1 MKESTIKKSI
11 IAALAVVTMS
21 AGAQVDVQPDIQNY
35 RLPGFDGLNTFETK
49 KDNTTPFSGL
59 KVRVGGD
66 FALQFQGINHENKW
80 NSDSLSGVPELVNLG
95 TNFNLPT
102 ANLNLD
108 VQLADGVRMHL
119 RTYLSSRHHNE
130 AYVKGGYIQM
140 DKLDF
145 IKDGFLSNIMDFT
158 TIKIGMD
165 ELNYGDAHFRRSDN
179 AGAIYN
185 PFVGNYI
192 MDAFTTEAFAELTF
206 MPNDWIIVAGL
217 SNGNLNQSVTVTPDQ
232 ENKVSLYGKLGWDS
246 QVNDDLRVR
255 VTGSFLTSPGYYNGG
270 WLYAGDRAGARYYS
284 VMQADGDGDD
294 FRSGRF
300 NPDFKKFTSFQ
311 VNPFVKW
318 KGLEFFGVFE
328 MVMGDRADDETK
340 VDDKYIFK
348 GGSYTQLGAE
358 AIYRFGSWDQ
368 FYGGVRYNSVS
379 GSTNEYSADD
389 FSTGINRFNVGLGWF
404 MTKNIMAKLEYV
416 TQSYTGE
423 GYKATKYDNGNFNGV
438 MFEAV
443 IGF

>member
-1 MKESTIKKSI
+1 
-11 IAALAVVTMS
+11 
-21 AGAQVDVQPDIQNY
+21 
-35 RLPGFDGLNTFETK
+35 
-49 KDNTTPFSGL
+49 
-59 KVRVGGD
+59 
-66 FALQFQGINHENKW
+66 
-80 NSDSLSGVPELVNLG
+80 
-95 TNFNLPT
+95 
-102 ANLNLD
+102 
-108 VQLADGVRMHL
+108 MHL

-145 IKDGFLSNIMDFT
+145 IKEGFLSDIMEFT

-179 AGAIYN
+179 ASAIYN

-206 MPNDWIIVAGL
+206 MPNDWIIVGGI
-217 SNGNLNQSVTVTPDQ
+217 SNGNLNQSVKVTAGE
-232 ENKVSLYGKLGWDS
+232 ENKLTVYAKLGWDK
-246 QVNDDLRVR
+246 QIDDDLRVR

-270 WLYAGDRAGARYYS
+270 YLYGGDRAGARYYN
-284 VMQADGDGDD
+284 VMEAEGSGDD

-300 NPDFKKFTSFQ
+300 NPGFAKFTSFQ
-311 VNPFVKW
+311 INPFVKW
-318 KGLEFFGVFE
+318 KGLEFFGIYE
-328 MVMGDRADDETK
+328 MAMGDKADSEIQD
-340 VDDKYIFK
+340 VDGRYVSK

-368 FYGGVRYNSVS
+368 FYFGARYNSVS
-379 GSTNEYSADD
+379 GYGSESEKEVMTGATTDSKTN
-389 FSTGINRFNVGLGWF
+389 INRINVGAGWF
-404 MTKNIMAKLEYV
+404 MTKNVMAKLEYV
-416 TQSYTGE
+416 NQSYGGE
-423 GYKATKYDNGNFNGV
+423 GYSNSKFQDGKFNGV